1 MPAAA
6 PGAASFSLPSAA
18 LLAVTWEPFM
28 TLNLDALC
36 VTML

>member
-18 LLAVTWEPFM
+18 LLAATWGRFM
-28 TLNLDALC
+28 ILNTDALFA
-36 VTML
+36 TMP